1 MQDMG
6 AGRDL
11 GECCGS
17 VETRFGLGWRANWCS
32 DHPLG
37 ASSYSIV
44 LGRKKGLC
52 SGTPQDIKRPKIV
65 PGRGPKVSS
74 LPRSH
79 SPACMMRRR
88 RNLCKERPMGLQA

>member
-17 VETRFGLGWRANWCS
+17 VETLFGLGWRANWCS

-52 SGTPQDIKRPKIV
+52 SGTPQDTKKTQNRAGSWAQGVKSTS
-65 PGRGPKVSS
+65 VS
-74 LPRSH
+74 
-79 SPACMMRRR
+79 
-88 RNLCKERPMGLQA
+88 

>member
-37 ASSYSIV
+37 ALSYIFS
-44 LGRKKGLC
+44 GQKKKGLC
-52 SGTPQDIKRPKIV
+52 SGTPQDIKNTQNRAGSWAQGVKSTS
-65 PGRGPKVSS
+65 VS
-74 LPRSH
+74 
-79 SPACMMRRR
+79 
-88 RNLCKERPMGLQA
+88 

>member
-37 ASSYSIV
+37 ALSYIFS
-44 LGRKKGLC
+44 GQKK
-52 SGTPQDIKRPKIV
+52 K
-65 PGRGPKVSS
+65 KVSA
-74 LPRSH
+74 LEPH
-79 SPACMMRRR
+79 
-88 RNLCKERPMGLQA
+88 KT

>member
-37 ASSYSIV
+37 ALSYIFSGQKKKRSLLWNPTRHKKYPKSCRVVGPRCQVYLGFIV
-44 LGRKKGLC
+44 
-52 SGTPQDIKRPKIV
+52 
-65 PGRGPKVSS
+65 
-74 LPRSH
+74 
-79 SPACMMRRR
+79 RR
-88 RNLCKERPMGLQA
+88 A